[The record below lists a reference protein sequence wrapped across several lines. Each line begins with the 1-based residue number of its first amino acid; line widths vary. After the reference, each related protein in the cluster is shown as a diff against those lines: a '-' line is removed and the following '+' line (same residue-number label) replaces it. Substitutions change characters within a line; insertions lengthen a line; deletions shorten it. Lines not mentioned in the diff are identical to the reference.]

1 MCLTIFFMALENHF
15 LLFSCSVLLHECTYS
30 GSTCIILIFLPSF
43 SCNQLLPATSRSVYW
58 LVVNLPSLIY
68 VNTYKCFIS
77 TLFPSLLN
85 SSEVLCICSDLCCM
99 QLCSQVLNRY
109 MHFSCT
115 SLLLLDTCKSHAF
128 PAVPVAFVH
137 VERFLIF
144 LGNMNNAFCQVKK
157 SPKLIFPYGL

>member
-1 MCLTIFFMALENHF
+1 MCLIIFFVALENRF

-30 GSTCIILIFLPSF
+30 GSTCIFLIFLPSF

-58 LVVNLPSLIY
+58 LVVNLHSLIY

-99 QLCSQVLNRY
+99 QVCSQVLNKS
-109 MHFSCT
+109 MHLSCT
-115 SLLLLDTCKSHAF
+115 SLRLLDTCKSLAF
-128 PAVPVAFVH
+128 PAVPLAFAH

-144 LGNMNNAFCQVKK
+144 LGNMSKVLCQVKK
-157 SPKLIFPYGL
+157 SH